1 MSTKE
6 DNNTNKDIEQK
17 DKASVEVMEP
27 VYPYG
32 LKGPTQEEIDA
43 LKEKYGVLQLI
54 ELAGSMWI
62 YRQMK
67 RAEHLDLLEKGLMDV
82 DSDALVVQT
91 LLVWPDPQSIDW
103 TENAAGIVPSLSA
116 DMLAFSGFVR
126 VTAPVTL

>member
-1 MSTKE
+1 MAKE
-6 DNNTNKDIEQK
+6 TERTENEEQEK
-17 DKASVEVMEP
+17 KEP

-32 LKGPTQEEIDA
+32 LNGPSQEEIDA
-43 LKEKYGVLQLI
+43 LKEKYGILQLI
-54 ELAGSMWI
+54 DLAGSMWV

-67 RAEHLDLLEKGLMDV
+67 RAEHLDLLEKGLMDS

-91 LLVWPDPQSIDW
+91 LLVWPNPEGINW

-126 VTAPVTL
+126 VTAPITL